1 MPNNNNQNILNY
13 NNQYNQFIPTNPIN
27 NINNNFSNNNQNIL
41 YFKKICREMKS
52 TTFPNTRYI
61 IPKDWFDSL
70 MNYNQLTQ
78 INNIQFL
85 TPDKKRLKITVD
97 ERNFVLIIY
106 EIMNYIHTTFL
117 YDYIIEA
124 KIIPNENDILL
135 IKDIKV
141 MGQNQFFEP
150 DFRTGKKY
158 AIINSYLKYPQF
170 QLAINFGSTIKES
183 EKEKEKEEANEIDL
197 ISKSDNES
205 ISKVSNSKYIYNPSN
220 NKLFAIDSFQKK
232 YIEPIGINNKSI
244 YCYMISCLQVL
255 LSIPELNFYFLYK
268 KYKSSDQKTLICDDF
283 SDFISLYKYFQKTHK
298 NQIDIPSS
306 IYNICHSFLP
316 KGIMNDCEEFFILF
330 LKSLQEELN
339 KKSKDKNN
347 INNDEEK
354 NDIEKYW
361 EDYRFKNSCFIDGL
375 FCGLIRSTV
384 ICNKCKNETYNYE
397 PFMDLAIPI
406 PKKNKS
412 IITCLNIYFDY
423 ELIDCDY
430 HCEICNFK
438 TSVRKII

>member
-1 MPNNNNQNILNY
+1 M
-13 NNQYNQFIPTNPIN
+13 
-27 NINNNFSNNNQNIL
+27 
-41 YFKKICREMKS
+41 E
-52 TTFPNTRYI
+52 
-61 IPKDWFDSL
+61 
-70 MNYNQLTQ
+70 
-78 INNIQFL
+78 
-85 TPDKKRLKITVD
+85 
-97 ERNFVLIIY
+97 
-106 EIMNYIHTTFL
+106 
-117 YDYIIEA
+117 
-124 KIIPNENDILL
+124 
-135 IKDIKV
+135 
-141 MGQNQFFEP
+141 QNQFFEP

-170 QLAINFGSTIKES
+170 QLSINFGSAVKES
-183 EKEKEKEEANEIDL
+183 EEEKEEINEIDI

-205 ISKVSNSKYIYNPSN
+205 VSKVSNSKYIYNPSN

-268 KYKSSDQKTLICDDF
+268 KYKSPDQKTLICDDF

-339 KKSKDKNN
+339 KKSKDKKD

>member
-1 MPNNNNQNILNY
+1 
-13 NNQYNQFIPTNPIN
+13 
-27 NINNNFSNNNQNIL
+27 
-41 YFKKICREMKS
+41 MKS

-170 QLAINFGSTIKES
+170 QLA
-183 EKEKEKEEANEIDL
+183 
-197 ISKSDNES
+197 
-205 ISKVSNSKYIYNPSN
+205 
-220 NKLFAIDSFQKK
+220 
-232 YIEPIGINNKSI
+232 
-244 YCYMISCLQVL
+244 
-255 LSIPELNFYFLYK
+255 
-268 KYKSSDQKTLICDDF
+268 
-283 SDFISLYKYFQKTHK
+283 
-298 NQIDIPSS
+298 
-306 IYNICHSFLP
+306 
-316 KGIMNDCEEFFILF
+316 
-330 LKSLQEELN
+330 
-339 KKSKDKNN
+339 
-347 INNDEEK
+347 
-354 NDIEKYW
+354 
-361 EDYRFKNSCFIDGL
+361 
-375 FCGLIRSTV
+375 
-384 ICNKCKNETYNYE
+384 
-397 PFMDLAIPI
+397 
-406 PKKNKS
+406 
-412 IITCLNIYFDY
+412 
-423 ELIDCDY
+423 
-430 HCEICNFK
+430 
-438 TSVRKII
+438 